1 MRSFLFE
8 PFLWIH
14 VAGLATLPIF
24 LELCLL
30 GLAVG
35 DPILPVWLELSLV
48 SAIGVLPV
56 LWMQLSRPFL
66 IFAVLGVAQKP
77 EQLNT
82 QQRQILRLIHTPLNQ
97 VLSVLV
103 AIFLVGVLWQL
114 YRIAP
119 IATAVAPFDSSW
131 RLLGLLLASLAFLAG
146 NLFLQIPVSVARVFV
161 TSETEFAVTEP
172 YAKERIPQDFTILG
186 FQVRQILPQL
196 TDPVKTED

>member
-35 DPILPVWLELSLV
+35 DPVLPVWLELLLV
-48 SAIGVLPV
+48 STIGVLPV
-56 LWMQLSRPFL
+56 LWMQWSRPFL
-66 IFAVLGVAQKP
+66 IFAVLGIAQKP
-77 EQLNT
+77 EQLNA
-82 QQRQILRLIHTPLNQ
+82 QQRRILRLIHTPLNQ
-97 VLSVLV
+97 VLSVLA

-119 IATAVAPFDSSW
+119 IAAAVTPFDPGW
-131 RLLGLLLASLAFLAG
+131 RLLGLLLASVAFLAG
-146 NLFLQIPVSVARVFV
+146 NLFLQIPVSVLRVFV
-161 TSETEFAVTEP
+161 TSETEFAATEP
-172 YAKERIPQDFTILG
+172 YAREKIPQDFTILG
-186 FQVRQILPQL
+186 FQVSQILPQL
-196 TDPVKTED
+196 TDTVKTED